1 MARHSAGTP
10 PLLRVTVLL
19 LLLPS
24 GTQQSG
30 AESDCASVAVGA
42 AVVPM
47 GSAVTASCT
56 VHRER
61 CRGLEDGQLHISW
74 LLDGEAMDGR
84 QHRGVGSMEVSE
96 LSVPQLNRTRAK
108 LWCCVE
114 WNGTKQRVG
123 VAEIR
128 AGYPPGKPSNL
139 SCLLD
144 LSDYGL
150 TCRWQQ
156 GADGHLPTS
165 VLLKSHRCPHC
176 RSRAPAVTGCTPQN
190 GHSQCTVPRRL
201 LQLYRP
207 MELWVTATNALGTA
221 ESERLRID
229 PMDVAK
235 LDPPT
240 LQSIRSVPPQTDCI
254 TLSWAVAPR
263 NAHME
268 LCCEL
273 RYRAPEDPSWAVVTG
288 IVGHAGT
295 AQHCGFLFGTLY
307 HFQMRCRRN
316 SARGYWSEWSVG
328 RNHTTHEKAPAGKL
342 DAWWSTRPAA
352 GRMEVQLRWKAPR
365 RQEANGHVL
374 GYRVT
379 LGPRKRGRELQ
390 TVCNTT
396 DTQCDFTV
404 PARMCRVYLSAYNAA
419 GESAATEVILL
430 ERKGLPLVGLQA
442 LPGGERSLWVH
453 WEAALVP
460 AVAYV
465 LEWQEVS
472 SEPTRCSS
480 CWQLERN
487 GAATSALIQDSIEPF
502 QRYDISVYPLY
513 KDAVGTPAHIAAYS
527 KQKAPSHVPKL
538 HLKSIGKSQAELSWE
553 PVAVELQNGFITHYT
568 VFWANSTTEVS
579 SAVVNSS
586 LSSFT
591 IQGLKPST
599 LYKVHIMA
607 STVGGSTNGTSLTL
621 VTTVLDD
628 IEIQFLF
635 LTLGLVFVLLIIL
648 LICFQK
654 NGRVKQQ
661 FWPSVPDPANSSLG
675 TWVPAEQEPLQ
686 AHGVKEPGPATISTV
701 TVLDKAAGKQTPTW
715 SKEPPA
721 EPPALPQPYVQ
732 QPGPSTLQTHAGL
745 GAEPVQYYVQV
756 VGGSSRCPQHVAPC
770 LYVRSSSTQPLLS
783 DPSPEPYENLWF
795 RGAAPSCPRQSPE
808 EPLLDFPML
817 RGLRVSGA
825 EELHD
830 FQPC

>member
-1 MARHSAGTP
+1 MARRGART
-10 PLLRVTVLL
+10 PLLLWLSLL
-19 LLLPS
+19 LLLRPS

-30 AESDCASVAVGA
+30 AELDCASVAVGA
-42 AVVPM
+42 PVVPM
-47 GSAVTASCT
+47 GSAITASCT
-56 VHRER
+56 VRRER
-61 CRGLEDGQLHISW
+61 CRGLEDGRPRISW
-74 LLDGEAMDGR
+74 LLDSEPMAGK
-84 QHRGVGSMEVSE
+84 QHHGTGGTEVSE
-96 LSVPQLNRTRAK
+96 LSVPQLNRTQTK

-123 VAEIR
+123 VAEVR

-144 LSDYGL
+144 LGDYGL

-156 GADGHLPTS
+156 GTDGHLPTN
-165 VLLKSHRCPHC
+165 VTLKCTM
-176 RSRAPAVTGCTPQN
+176 SRAPAVTGCTPRK
-190 GHSQCTVPRRL
+190 GHNQCTVPRRL

-240 LQSIRSVPPQTDCI
+240 LQSIHSVPPQTDCI
-254 TLSWAVAPR
+254 ILSWTMSPR

-268 LCCEL
+268 LRCEL
-273 RYRAPEDPSWAVVTG
+273 RYRTPEDPSWAVVTG
-288 IVGHAGT
+288 IAGHAGT
-295 AQHCGFLFGTLY
+295 VQHCGFLFGMLY
-307 HFQMRCRRN
+307 HFQMRCRRD

-328 RNHTTHEKAPAGKL
+328 RNHTTHEKAPTGKL

-365 RQEANGHVL
+365 RQEANGRVL
-374 GYRVT
+374 GYRVV
-379 LGPRKRGRELQ
+379 LGPRRRGREPQ

-404 PARMCRVYLSAYNAA
+404 PARMWKVYLSAYNAA
-419 GESAATEVILL
+419 GESAETEVILL
-430 ERKGLPLVGLQA
+430 ERKGQPLAGLWA
-442 LPGGERSLWVH
+442 VPRGERSLWVH
-453 WEAALVP
+453 WEAAPVP

-465 LEWQEVS
+465 LEWQQVS
-472 SEPTRCSS
+472 SEPGHCST
-480 CWQLERN
+480 CWQLEHN
-487 GAATSALIQDSIEPF
+487 GTATAALIQDSIEPF

-527 KQKAPSHVPKL
+527 KQKAPSHAPKL

-579 SAVVNSS
+579 NAVVNSS

-591 IQGLKPST
+591 IQDLKPST

-607 STVGGSTNGTSLTL
+607 STAGGSTNGTSLTL

-635 LTLGLVFVLLIIL
+635 LTLVLVFVLLIVL

-686 AHGVKEPGPATISTV
+686 APGVKEPGLVTISTV
-701 TVLDKAAGKQTPTW
+701 TVLDKAAGKQAPTW
-715 SKEPPA
+715 GKEFPA
-721 EPPALPQPYVQ
+721 ELPALPQPYVRQ
-732 QPGPSTLQTHAGL
+732 HGPSTPQANAGL
-745 GAEPVQYYVQV
+745 GAEPVQYVQV
-756 VGGSSRCPQHVAPC
+756 VGGSSLGPQHVAPC
-770 LYVRSSSTQPLLS
+770 LYLRSSSTQPLLS

-795 RGAAPSCPRQSPE
+795 RRAAPSCARGSLE
-808 EPLLDFPML
+808 EPLLDFPLL
-817 RGLRVSGA
+817 RGLRVNGA

>member
-1 MARHSAGTP
+1 MARRGAGS
-10 PLLRVTVLL
+10 PLLLQLSLL
-19 LLLPS
+19 LLLSPS

-30 AESDCASVAVGA
+30 AELDCASVAVGA
-42 AVVPM
+42 PVVPM

-56 VHRER
+56 IRRER
-61 CRGLEDGQLHISW
+61 CRGLEDGQPLISW
-74 LLDGEAMDGR
+74 LLDSEPMAGR
-84 QHRGVGSMEVSE
+84 QRRGVGGTEVSE
-96 LSVPQLNRTRAK
+96 LRVPQLNRPQAK

-144 LSDYGL
+144 LGDYGL

-156 GADGHLPTS
+156 GADGHLPTN
-165 VLLKSHRCPHC
+165 VMLKCATS
-176 RSRAPAVTGCTPQN
+176 RSPAVTGCTPQN

-240 LQSIRSVPPQTDCI
+240 LQSIRSMPPQTDCV
-254 TLSWAVAPR
+254 TLTWTMTPR

-268 LCCEL
+268 LRCEL
-273 RYRAPEDPSWAVVTG
+273 RYRAPEDPSWGVLTG
-288 IVGHAGT
+288 IAGHAGT
-295 AQHCGFLFGTLY
+295 VQHCKFLFGTLY
-307 HFQMRCRRN
+307 HFQMRCRRDL
-316 SARGYWSEWSVG
+316 ARGYWSEWSVS
-328 RNHTTHEKAPAGKL
+328 RNYTTHEKAPEGKL
-342 DAWWSTRPAA
+342 DAWWSTRTAA

-365 RQEANGHVL
+365 RQEANGRVL
-374 GYRVT
+374 GYRVA
-379 LGPRKRGRELQ
+379 LGSRRRGREPQ

-396 DTQCDFTV
+396 DTHCDFTV
-404 PARMCRVYLSAYNAA
+404 PVRTGRVYLSAYNAA
-419 GESAATEVILL
+419 GESSATEVILL
-430 ERKGLPLVGLQA
+430 ERKGQPLAGLRA
-442 LPGGERSLWVH
+442 VPAGDRSLWVH
-453 WEAALVP
+453 WEAAPVP
-460 AVAYV
+460 VVAYV
-465 LEWQEVS
+465 LEWQPVS
-472 SEPTRCSS
+472 SEPGHCSA

-487 GAATSALIQDSIEPF
+487 GTTTTTLIRDSIEPF
-502 QRYDISVYPLY
+502 QQYNISVYPLY
-513 KDAVGTPAHIAAYS
+513 KDAIGTPAYIAAYS
-527 KQKAPSHVPKL
+527 KQKAPSHAPKL
-538 HLKSIGKSQAELSWE
+538 HLKSIGKSQAKLSWE

-568 VFWANSTTEVS
+568 VFWANSTAEVS

-607 STVGGSTNGTSLTL
+607 STAGGSINGTTLTL
-621 VTTVLDD
+621 VTTMLDD
-628 IEIQFLF
+628 TEIQFLF

-686 AHGVKEPGPATISTV
+686 APGVKEPGLATISTV

-715 SKEPPA
+715 GKEPPA
-721 EPPALPQPYVQ
+721 EPLAPPQPYMQ
-732 QPGPSTLQTHAGL
+732 QHRPGTLQANSGL
-745 GAEPVQYYVQV
+745 AAEPVQYVQV
-756 VGGSSRCPQHVAPC
+756 VGGSSQGPQHVAPC
-770 LYVRSSSTQPLLS
+770 LYLRSSSTQPLLS

-795 RGAAPSCPRQSPE
+795 RGAAPSCARGSLE
-808 EPLLDFPML
+808 EPLLDFPLL